1 MKRKKY
7 KTTEYA
13 SKVEEPV
20 IIYGQK
26 AVQKDGSTNKTTSTE
41 TIYKSDRMTV
51 EEYFGIIHTMIDDYY
66 DNL

>member
-1 MKRKKY
+1 MKLKKY
-7 KTTEYA
+7 KTTECT

-26 AVQKDGSTNKTTSTE
+26 ALQKDGSTNKTTSTE
-41 TIYKSDRMTV
+41 TICKSDRMTV